1 MKHTDFF
8 CNTDINLQLF
18 AEGGDT
24 GGAEASGVNATDAAS
39 QGVKNLSDVKYG
51 ISEEQ
56 AASVPEKTESKAEKT
71 VDREAE
77 FEKLIKGDFKDLYD
91 KRVQST
97 VQSRLKGAK
106 ATEARDAAF
115 APVRDML
122 AQKYGINA
130 DDAAGMLR
138 ALEAD
143 DAFISAEA
151 ERMGVDAP
159 TARRMM
165 QMEREN
171 AALRRQMQE
180 SARLQAVNKQ
190 LAQWHSEAEQVKQV
204 YPSFDLDAELENEE
218 FSTLLKSNVNMRTA
232 YEVIHN
238 GEIMPA
244 AMQFTAQKVE
254 EKLAKKIASGNRVAE
269 NGMGS
274 QSSAVHKSKVSQLS
288 DADIDEVIRRVQRG
302 EKIRF

>member
-1 MKHTDFF
+1 MKHNYFF
-8 CNTDINLQLF
+8 HNTDIDLQLF

-24 GGAEASGVNATDAAS
+24 GGAEATGGNATVAAS
-39 QGVKNLSDVKYG
+39 KGGNDLSNVQYG
-51 ISEEQ
+51 IGEGEQ
-56 AASVPEKTESKAEKT
+56 VASVQNESNPQQT

-77 FEKLIKGDFKDLYD
+77 FEKLIKGDFKEQYD

-97 VQSRLKGAK
+97 IQSRLRGTK
-106 ATEARDAAF
+106 ATVARDAAF

-122 AQKYGINA
+122 AQKYGVKA
-130 DDAAGMLR
+130 DDAEAMLR

-151 ERMGVDAP
+151 ERMGVDNE
-159 TARRMM
+159 TARRVMR
-165 QMEREN
+165 MEREN
-171 AALRRQMQE
+171 AALRRQMEE
-180 SARLQAVNKQ
+180 SARLEAINKQ
-190 LAQWHSEAEQVKQV
+190 LRQWHGEAEQVKQV
-204 YPSFDLDAELENEE
+204 YPSFDLEAELANDE
-218 FSTLLKSNVNMRTA
+218 FTALLKNNVSMRTA

-244 AMQFTAQKVE
+244 AMQFTAQRVE
-254 EKLAKKIASGNRVAE
+254 EKLTKKIASGNRVAE

-274 QSSAVHKSKVSQLS
+274 QSRAVHKSKVSQLS
-288 DADIDEVIRRVQRG
+288 DADINEVIRRVQRG